1 MKILGIHGSPRLE
14 GNSAQ
19 LMNAMLKQVEANG
32 ATTKTYHLNTLTI
45 RGCQACYSCRRQGN
59 EGTCAIKD
67 DMHQI
72 LDDVL
77 SAHAVVLASP
87 VYMWQMTAQAKLFT
101 DRLMPVLKPDYSSR
115 LTGQRLVSLYTQ
127 GQPDISKFSPYFEH
141 VNALFSFL
149 GFRTMKP
156 LVFGGLRNIDDI
168 RDQPAA
174 FEKVR
179 QAAASLIA
187 D

>member
-77 SAHAVVLASP
+77 SAHTVVLASP